1 MKKLIFAGLIIL
13 ILLFFQVSD
22 AFAMEYEILPVNPV
36 MITPFILL

>member
-1 MKKLIFAGLIIL
+1 MKKIIFGSLITL

-22 AFAMEYEILPVNPV
+22 AFAIEYEILPVNPV